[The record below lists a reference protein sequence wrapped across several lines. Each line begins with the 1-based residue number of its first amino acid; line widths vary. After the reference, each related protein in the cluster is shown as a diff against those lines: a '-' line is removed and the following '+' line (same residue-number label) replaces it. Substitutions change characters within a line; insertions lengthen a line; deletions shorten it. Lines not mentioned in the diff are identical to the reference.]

1 MLDNEVVLEHD
12 TLQKVY
18 TKLVGALNEVQ
29 IQQIQVPTYLYCGM
43 ENLTTLVLVKWKLV
57 LLWWNMMTL
66 NFFDWSLNNSSA
78 YFWLCDDILKCSM
91 LKLAIEWALE
101 KSPHYVLAHKLFD
114 EDHGILK
121 HQLVGF
127 ESSYSEKNVLTAFHL
142 ESFVTFYT
150 DSVFNTL
157 VTCSLTTRHHILSN
171 MQDWLL
177 QLLQLM
183 QFLKTGSFSLNLT
196 NIVLGSEVMI
206 NQDSINGYMGFGF
219 DMSHF
224 NEDGLDD
231 VNTFGTCKPI
241 RIVQYR
247 DSYTWSKYPQRVFP
261 INFLND
267 FSERMISEMNNF
279 DALFRQTW
287 LCPKPKAS
295 KDYSN

>member
-1 MLDNEVVLEHD
+1 
-12 TLQKVY
+12 
-18 TKLVGALNEVQ
+18 
-29 IQQIQVPTYLYCGM
+29 
-43 ENLTTLVLVKWKLV
+43 
-57 LLWWNMMTL
+57 
-66 NFFDWSLNNSSA
+66 
-78 YFWLCDDILKCSM
+78 
-91 LKLAIEWALE
+91 
-101 KSPHYVLAHKLFD
+101 LAHKLFD